1 MMRRKARPNL
11 STSLGDKVAVETN
24 GGVTTPSSLQQNNYH
39 RQRELEWQFYHGGN
53 STTGRAGE
61 SIRRRVAAVKEG
73 SQRGAVNLLN

>member
-53 STTGRAGE
+53 STTGQVTASEGE
-61 SIRRRVAAVKEG
+61 WQLSKKGHKGAQSIV
-73 SQRGAVNLLN
+73 